1 MVGSKSR
8 PNKSD
13 EDNIID
19 MEPIDPEKR
28 VKVFS
33 YVAFF
38 ISILVFILSL
48 SSSYWII
55 DFYIPEQLE
64 QRNYQ
69 MKSLTNNLE
78 DNKKLYKKNIEKLR
92 VDYNNIKVKLKDF
105 DIKNSNSK
113 VKLDIDNLNQLVTS
127 IEKKIDLMSIRISTL
142 DDTQNF
148 SKEKISR
155 NQLLKNTK
163 PNQELISSNNQ
174 NKIVSF
180 LKKDNYKEV
189 KNNLLVEADLVIQ
202 KLLKR
207 KDFGFISN
215 KDEIS
220 KENTYF
226 ERVKNYLAGAL
237 KLREFSES
245 LSPRSLITQAE
256 KEIKNGNIEA
266 VIELLKQLPKNW
278 RNPADQFILKVDGM
292 LNKKVLS
299 E

>member
-19 MEPIDPEKR
+19 MEPIDHEKR

-64 QRNYQ
+64 QRNYR

-78 DNKKLYKKNIEKLR
+78 DNKKLYKKNIEKLK
-92 VDYNNIKVKLKDF
+92 VDYNDIKVKLKDF

-113 VKLDIDNLNQLVTS
+113 VKLDIENLNQLVTS

-174 NKIVSF
+174 NKIVSL

-226 ERVKNYLAGAL
+226 ERIKNYLAGAL

>member
-19 MEPIDPEKR
+19 MEPIDHQKR
-28 VKVFS
+28 IKIFS
-33 YVAFF
+33 YAAFF
-38 ISILVFILSL
+38 MSILVFILSL

-55 DFYIPEQLE
+55 NFYIPEQLE
-64 QRNYQ
+64 QRNLQ

-78 DNKKLYKKNIEKLR
+78 DNKKLYKKNIKKLR
-92 VDYNNIKVKLKDF
+92 ADYYDIKVNLKDF

-113 VKLDIDNLNQLVTS
+113 VKLDIDNLNQLINS

-142 DDTQNF
+142 DNTQNF
-148 SKEKISR
+148 SDEKISR
-155 NQLLKNTK
+155 NQLLKNTML
-163 PNQELISSNNQ
+163 NQELISSNNQ
-174 NKIVSF
+174 NKIVSLF
-180 LKKDNYKEV
+180 KKDNYKEV
-189 KNNLLVEADLVIQ
+189 MDDLLVEANLVIQ

-215 KDEIS
+215 KDEMS
-220 KENTYF
+220 KEKTYF
-226 ERVKNYLAGAL
+226 ERIKNYLSGTL

-266 VIELLKQLPKNW
+266 VIKLLKKLPKNW
-278 RNPADQFILKVDGM
+278 RNPADQFILKVDGI
-292 LNKKVLS
+292 LNQKVLS

>member
-69 MKSLTNNLE
+69 MKSLKNNLE

>member
-174 NKIVSF
+174 NKIVSL

>member
-1 MVGSKSR
+1 
-8 PNKSD
+8 
-13 EDNIID
+13 
-19 MEPIDPEKR
+19 
-28 VKVFS
+28 
-33 YVAFF
+33 
-38 ISILVFILSL
+38 
-48 SSSYWII
+48 
-55 DFYIPEQLE
+55 
-64 QRNYQ
+64 
-69 MKSLTNNLE
+69 
-78 DNKKLYKKNIEKLR
+78 
-92 VDYNNIKVKLKDF
+92 
-105 DIKNSNSK
+105 
-113 VKLDIDNLNQLVTS
+113 
-127 IEKKIDLMSIRISTL
+127 MSIRISTL

-174 NKIVSF
+174 NKIVSL
-180 LKKDNYKEV
+180 LKKDNYKEL

-226 ERVKNYLAGAL
+226 ARIKNYLAGAL

>member
-1 MVGSKSR
+1 
-8 PNKSD
+8 
-13 EDNIID
+13 
-19 MEPIDPEKR
+19 
-28 VKVFS
+28 
-33 YVAFF
+33 
-38 ISILVFILSL
+38 
-48 SSSYWII
+48 
-55 DFYIPEQLE
+55 
-64 QRNYQ
+64 
-69 MKSLTNNLE
+69 MKSLKNNLE

-92 VDYNNIKVKLKDF
+92 VDYNDIKVKLKDF

-174 NKIVSF
+174 NKIVSL

-226 ERVKNYLAGAL
+226 ERIKNYLAGAL